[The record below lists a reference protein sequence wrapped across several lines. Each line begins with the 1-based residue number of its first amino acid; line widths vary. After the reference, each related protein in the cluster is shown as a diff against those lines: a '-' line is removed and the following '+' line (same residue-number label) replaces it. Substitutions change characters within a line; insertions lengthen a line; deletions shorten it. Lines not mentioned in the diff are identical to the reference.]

1 MTRIAGMEDQHEAGS
16 SLGGD
21 VVRKLVVTG
30 AASTV
35 FFDLERSAGLR
46 RERNQIVEPA
56 RFGIV
61 KSPLLI
67 HFLVSHSLGGGKPIQ
82 IAHNVLDATAC
93 SREHLRK
100 RTRRVWV
107 DRRYRLVYVGRR
119 PRRGCGGDQ
128 RVGAGCLGIAQC
140 GFYRVQLC
148 RVVTLGRRD
157 ATQAESK
164 RWEQKQARP
173 T

>member
-100 RTRRVWV
+100 RTRRGWV
-107 DRRYRLVYVGRR
+107 DRRYTFGFVGPG
-119 PRRGCGGDQ
+119 PRTGCGGAPALWA
-128 RVGAGCLGIAQC
+128 RAVGN
-140 GFYRVQLC
+140 
-148 RVVTLGRRD
+148 
-157 ATQAESK
+157 
-164 RWEQKQARP
+164 
-173 T
+173 